1 MKVIVFA
8 NRPPTFFKKKRKT
21 LQSDRLRVL
30 ELKWVNG
37 KIKPFINIIPKT
49 AQECQQ
55 MYGDWH
61 DDKVNFQ

>member
-8 NRPPTFFKKKRKT
+8 NRPPTFFKKKHKT
-21 LQSDRLRVL
+21 LQSDRWRVL

-49 AQECQQ
+49 PKEC
-55 MYGDWH
+55 
-61 DDKVNFQ
+61 